1 MDSADHRKGVW
12 TVNIGNIP
20 PSILRSINAQPMQWK
35 VALGEACDNS
45 FDSGANWVR
54 IVFHGDKQL
63 EIIDDGGGCNNIEA
77 MLTIGS
83 HYKQANT
90 KLGRFGVG
98 LKELACWLWGEL
110 VIQTI
115 HGGIV
120 RKAAIDWERLARA
133 SDWNVPDPTEK
144 PVGDRQE
151 RGTKLLFRKTVRN
164 RPSDLA
170 VLADELG
177 YLFAPA
183 LWSGKQI
190 AIESGKKKLTVAAWK
205 LPEFDGDVVRDS
217 FSVNGKR
224 VELTA
229 GVVSSDH
236 VNSRKGFTFIHEF
249 RVLLNS
255 ALGSCGKSVSR
266 VCGTVVLG
274 SEWKLGKNK
283 DAIQDSDDQMVALE
297 QAIYS
302 RCEKILERG
311 ERQSTMLRNSAF
323 EGAVTTA
330 IRGLLSAPSDNEADQ
345 KARRASPENDAGG
358 VQPKESGRR
367 HGRARK
373 RQDGSTFKGS
383 ANLTGIRFEWECRN
397 DGMIG
402 RADLPGNVVYLN
414 ESHRRL
420 IHHRENENVDAIADL
435 CCFIVSEEVIRN
447 RESLKLPIVRDYTDI
462 TSAIS
467 EILRRQQETDDRV
480 TVKG

>member
-1 MDSADHRKGVW
+1 M
-12 TVNIGNIP
+12 NLGNIP

-54 IVFHGDKQL
+54 IVFHGEKQV
-63 EIIDDGGGCNNIEA
+63 EILDDGNGCNNIEA
-77 MLTIGS
+77 MLTIGN
-83 HYKQANT
+83 HYRQANT
-90 KLGRFGVG
+90 RLGRFGVG

-115 HGGIV
+115 NGGV
-120 RKAAIDWERLARA
+120 LRKAAVDWERLARA
-133 SDWNVPDPTEK
+133 ADWNVPDPTEV
-144 PVGDRQE
+144 PVEDRQQ

-164 RPSDLA
+164 RPGDLS

-183 LWSGKQI
+183 LWNGKQI
-190 AIESGKKKLTVAAWK
+190 AIESGKKKLTVAPWK

-217 FSVNGKR
+217 FCVNGKR

-229 GVVSSDH
+229 GVVASDH

-255 ALGSCGKSVSR
+255 ALGSGGRSVSR
-266 VCGTVVLG
+266 ICGTVVLG
-274 SEWKLGKNK
+274 PEWKLGKNK
-283 DAIQDSDDQMVALE
+283 DAIQDSDDQMKALE
-297 QAIYS
+297 HAIYS
-302 RCEKILERG
+302 RCQGILDRG

-330 IRGLLSAPSDNEADQ
+330 LRELLSAAVDDDADR
-345 KARRASPENDAGG
+345 KARRASPENQTGRIEPTG
-358 VQPKESGRR
+358 TGRR
-367 HGRARK
+367 HKRARN
-373 RQDGSTFKGS
+373 QQAGQTFKGK
-383 ANLTGIRFEWECRN
+383 ANLAGIRFEWESRQ

-414 ESHRRL
+414 ENHRRL
-420 IHHRENENVDAIADL
+420 VHHREKDNVDAIADL
-435 CCFIVSEEVIRN
+435 CCVILSEEVIRN
-447 RESLKLPIVRDYTDI
+447 RESSKLPIVRDFTDI

-467 EILRRQQETDDRV
+467 EVLRRQQETDDRV
-480 TVKG
+480 AVTH

>member
-1 MDSADHRKGVW
+1 M
-12 TVNIGNIP
+12 NIGNIP

-54 IVFHGDKQL
+54 IVFHGNKQV
-63 EIIDDGGGCNNIEA
+63 EITDDGGGCNNIEA

-115 HGGIV
+115 HGGVV
-120 RKAAIDWERLARA
+120 RKAAIDWERLAKA

-144 PVGDRQE
+144 PVEDQQ
-151 RGTKLLFRKTVRN
+151 RGTKLLFRKTIRN
-164 RPSDLA
+164 RPGDLGL
-170 VLADELG
+170 LADELG

-183 LWSGKQI
+183 LWNGKQI
-190 AIESGKKKLTVAAWK
+190 AIESGKKKLTVAAWQ
-205 LPEFDGDVVRDS
+205 LPEFEGEIVRES

-224 VELTA
+224 VDLTA
-229 GVVSSDH
+229 GVVASDH

-266 VCGTVVLG
+266 ICGTVVLG
-274 SEWKLGKNK
+274 PEWKLGKNK
-283 DAIQDSDDQMVALE
+283 DAIQDSDDQMKALE
-297 QAIYS
+297 HAIYL
-302 RCEKILERG
+302 RCESILERG

-330 IRGLLSAPSDNEADQ
+330 LRGLLSAAVDDEADR
-345 KARRASPENDAGG
+345 KATREPPENPTGRIEPAGT
-358 VQPKESGRR
+358 GRR
-367 HGRARK
+367 HKRARK
-373 RQDGSTFKGS
+373 DQPGQTFKGKS
-383 ANLTGIRFEWECRN
+383 NLAGIRFEWETRQ

-414 ESHRRL
+414 ENHKRMV
-420 IHHRENENVDAIADL
+420 HHRNKENVDAIADL
-435 CCFIVSEEVIRN
+435 CCVILSEEVIRN
-447 RESLKLPIVRDYTDI
+447 RESSKLPIVRDFTDI

-467 EILRRQQETDDRV
+467 EVLRRQQETDDRV
-480 TVKG
+480 LVAR

>member
-1 MDSADHRKGVW
+1 M
-12 TVNIGNIP
+12 NLGNIP
-20 PSILRSINAQPMQWK
+20 PSILRAINAQPMQWK

-54 IVFHGDKQL
+54 IVFHGQKQV
-63 EIIDDGGGCNNIEA
+63 EILDDGNGCDNIEA
-77 MLTIGS
+77 MLTIGN
-83 HYKQANT
+83 HYRQANT
-90 KLGRFGVG
+90 RLGRFGVG

-115 HGGIV
+115 NGGIM
-120 RKAAIDWERLARA
+120 RKAAVDWERLARA

-144 PVGDRQE
+144 SVEDQQ
-151 RGTKLLFRKTVRN
+151 RGTKLLFRKTIRN
-164 RPSDLA
+164 RPGDLA

-183 LWSGKQI
+183 LWHGKQI

-205 LPEFDGDVVRDS
+205 LPEFDGEVVRES

-229 GVVSSDH
+229 GVVASDH

-255 ALGSCGKSVSR
+255 AFGSGSRSVSR
-266 VCGTVVLG
+266 ICGTVVLG
-274 SEWKLGKNK
+274 PEWKLGKNK
-283 DAIQDSDDQMVALE
+283 DAIQDSDDQMKALE
-297 QAIYS
+297 QAIYL
-302 RCEKILERG
+302 RCESILERG

-330 IRGLLSAPSDNEADQ
+330 LRGLLSSAVDDNEADR
-345 KARRASPENDAGG
+345 KAKRASAQNETGG
-358 VQPKESGRR
+358 VKPAGTGRKHKRAKNQQSG
-367 HGRARK
+367 
-373 RQDGSTFKGS
+373 QTFKGKTS
-383 ANLTGIRFEWECRN
+383 LAAIRFEWESRQ

-402 RADLPGNVVYLN
+402 RADIPGNVVYLN
-414 ESHRRL
+414 DNHRRL
-420 IHHRENENVDAIADL
+420 IHHRDNENVDAIADL
-435 CCFIVSEEVIRN
+435 CCVILSEEMIRN
-447 RESLKLPIVRDYTDI
+447 RESSKLPIVRDFTDI

-467 EILRRQQETDDRV
+467 EVLRRQQETDDRV
-480 TVKG
+480 AATH

>member
-1 MDSADHRKGVW
+1 M
-12 TVNIGNIP
+12 NIGNIP

-54 IVFHGDKQL
+54 IVFHGDKQV
-63 EIIDDGGGCNNIEA
+63 EITDDGGGCNNIQA

-133 SDWNVPDPTEK
+133 SDWNVPDPTER

-151 RGTKLLFRKTVRN
+151 RGTKLLFRKTIRN
-164 RPSDLA
+164 RPGDLS

-183 LWSGKQI
+183 LWHGKQI
-190 AIESGKKKLTVAAWK
+190 AIECGKKKLTVAAWK
-205 LPEFDGDVVRDS
+205 LPEFDGEVVRDS

-229 GVVSSDH
+229 GVVASDY

-266 VCGTVVLG
+266 ICGTVVLG
-274 SEWKLGKNK
+274 PEWKLGKNK
-283 DAIQDSDDQMVALE
+283 DAIQDSDDQMKDLE

-302 RCEKILERG
+302 RCESILARG

-330 IRGLLSAPSDNEADQ
+330 LRGLLSAAVDDDADR
-345 KARRASPENDAGG
+345 KAKRASPENPTGRVEPA
-358 VQPKESGRR
+358 ETGRR
-367 HGRARK
+367 HKLARN
-373 RQDGSTFKGS
+373 QQAGQTFKGK
-383 ANLTGIRFEWECRN
+383 ANLAGIRFEWESRQ

-414 ESHRRL
+414 ENHKRL
-420 IHHRENENVDAIADL
+420 IHHRNKENVDAIADL
-435 CCFIVSEEVIRN
+435 CCVILSEEVIRN
-447 RESLKLPIVRDYTDI
+447 RESSKLPIVRDFTDI

-467 EILRRQQETDDRV
+467 EVLRRQQETDDRV
-480 TVKG
+480 TVAS

>member
-1 MDSADHRKGVW
+1 M
-12 TVNIGNIP
+12 NIGNIP

-54 IVFHGDKQL
+54 IVFTGDKQV
-63 EIIDDGGGCNNIEA
+63 EITDDGGGCNNIQA

-115 HGGIV
+115 HGGVI
-120 RKAAIDWERLARA
+120 RKAAIDWERLAKA
-133 SDWNVPDPTEK
+133 SDWNVPDPTEN
-144 PVGDRQE
+144 PVEDQQ
-151 RGTKLLFRKTVRN
+151 RGTKLLFRKTIRN
-164 RPSDLA
+164 RPGDLA

-183 LWSGKQI
+183 LWGGKQI

-205 LPEFDGDVVRDS
+205 LPEFEGDVVRDS
-217 FSVNGKR
+217 FAVNGKR

-236 VNSRKGFTFIHEF
+236 INSRKGFTFIHEF

-255 ALGSCGKSVSR
+255 AMGSCGKSVSR
-266 VCGTVVLG
+266 ICGTVVLG
-274 SEWKLGKNK
+274 PEWKLGKNK
-283 DAIQDSDDQMVALE
+283 DAIQDSDDQMKALE
-297 QAIYS
+297 QAIYA
-302 RCEKILERG
+302 RCESILERG

-330 IRGLLSAPSDNEADQ
+330 LRGLLSAAVDDDADR
-345 KARRASPENDAGG
+345 KAKRASPENPTGRIEPAGT
-358 VQPKESGRR
+358 GRR
-367 HGRARK
+367 HKLARN
-373 RQDGSTFKGS
+373 QQPGQTFKGK
-383 ANLTGIRFEWECRN
+383 ANLAGIRFEWECRQ

-414 ESHRRL
+414 ENHKRL
-420 IHHRENENVDAIADL
+420 IHHRQKENVDAIADL
-435 CCFIVSEEVIRN
+435 CCVILSEEVIRN
-447 RESLKLPIVRDYTDI
+447 RESTKLPIVRDFTDI

-467 EILRRQQETDDRV
+467 EVLRRQQETDDQV
-480 TVKG
+480 AVMH

>member
-1 MDSADHRKGVW
+1 M
-12 TVNIGNIP
+12 NIGNIP

-54 IVFHGDKQL
+54 IAFHGDKQV
-63 EIIDDGGGCNNIEA
+63 EITDDGGGCNNIEA

-115 HGGIV
+115 HGGVI

-133 SDWNVPDPTEK
+133 SDWNVPDPTEEA
-144 PVGDRQE
+144 VGDRQY

-164 RPSDLA
+164 RPGDLA

-183 LWSGKQI
+183 LWNGKQI

-205 LPEFDGDVVRDS
+205 LPEFDGEVVRES

-224 VELTA
+224 VDLTA
-229 GVVSSDH
+229 GVVASDH

-255 ALGSCGKSVSR
+255 AMGSGGKSVSR
-266 VCGTVVLG
+266 ICGTVVLG
-274 SEWKLGKNK
+274 PEWKLGKNK
-283 DAIQDSDDQMVALE
+283 DAIQDSDDQMMALE
-297 QAIYS
+297 HAIYS
-302 RCEKILERG
+302 RCESILERG

-323 EGAVTTA
+323 EGAVTSA
-330 IRGLLSAPSDNEADQ
+330 LRGFLSAAVDEEADQ
-345 KARRASPENDAGG
+345 KAKRAGRENTTGG
-358 VQPKESGRR
+358 VEPKHTGRR
-367 HGRARK
+367 QKRARS
-373 RQDGSTFKGS
+373 QQAGQTFKGK
-383 ANLTGIRFEWECRN
+383 ANLAGIRFEWECRN

-402 RADLPGNVVYLN
+402 RADLPGNVLYLN
-414 ESHRRL
+414 ENHRRL
-420 IHHRENENVDAIADL
+420 IHHRDKENVDAIADL
-435 CCFIVSEEVIRN
+435 CCVILSEEVIRN
-447 RESLKLPIVRDYTDI
+447 RESAKLPIVRDFTDI

-467 EILRRQQETDDRV
+467 EVLRRQQETDDRV
-480 TVKG
+480 SVRA

>member
-1 MDSADHRKGVW
+1 
-12 TVNIGNIP
+12 VNIGNIP
-20 PSILRSINAQPMQWK
+20 PSILRSIHAQHMQWK

-63 EIIDDGGGCNNIEA
+63 EIIDDGGGCNNVEA

-83 HYKQANT
+83 HYKQADT

-115 HGGIV
+115 HGGVV

-133 SDWNVPDPTEK
+133 SDWNVPDPTER

-170 VLADELG
+170 LLADELG

-183 LWSGKQI
+183 LWNGKQI

-205 LPEFDGDVVRDS
+205 LPEFDGEVVHES

-224 VELTA
+224 VDLTA
-229 GVVSSDH
+229 GVVAADH

-255 ALGSCGKSVSR
+255 AMGSGGKSVGR
-266 VCGTVVLG
+266 ICGTVILG
-274 SEWKLGKNK
+274 PEWKLGKNK
-283 DAIQDSDDQMVALE
+283 DAIQDSDDQMMALE
-297 QAIYS
+297 KAIYS
-302 RCEKILERG
+302 RCEGILERG

-330 IRGLLSAPSDNEADQ
+330 LRGLLSAAVDDQADS
-345 KARRASPENDAGG
+345 KARRSSPEN
-358 VQPKESGRR
+358 ESGRVEQTGR
-367 HGRARK
+367 GSPHRRARN
-373 RQDGSTFKGS
+373 RQPGQTFKGKAS
-383 ANLTGIRFEWECRN
+383 LAGIRFEWESKN

-402 RADLPGNVVYLN
+402 RADLPGNVIYLN
-414 ESHRRL
+414 DNHRRL
-420 IHHRENENVDAIADL
+420 AHHRDNDNVDAITDI
-435 CCFIVSEEVIRN
+435 CCVILSDEVIRN
-447 RESLKLPIVRDYTDI
+447 RESSKLPIVRDFTDI

-467 EILRRQQETDDRV
+467 EVLRRQQETDDKV
-480 TVKG
+480 SVAN

>member
-1 MDSADHRKGVW
+1 M
-12 TVNIGNIP
+12 NIGNIP
-20 PSILRSINAQPMQWK
+20 PSILRSLNAQPMQWK

-45 FDSGANWVR
+45 FDSGANWLR
-54 IVFHGDKQL
+54 IAFHGDKQV
-63 EIIDDGGGCNNIEA
+63 EIADDGGGCNNIEA

-115 HGGIV
+115 NGGV
-120 RKAAIDWERLARA
+120 MRKAAIDWERLARA
-133 SDWNVPDPTEK
+133 PDWNVPDPTEK

-164 RPSDLA
+164 RPGDMT

-183 LWSGKQI
+183 LWNGKQI

-205 LPEFDGDVVRDS
+205 LPEFDGDIVRDD

-229 GVVSSDH
+229 GVVATDH
-236 VNSRKGFTFIHEF
+236 TNLRKGFTFIHEF

-255 ALGSCGKSVSR
+255 ALGSGGKSVSR

-274 SEWKLGKNK
+274 PEWKLGKNK
-283 DAIQDSDDQMVALE
+283 DAIQDSDDQMKALE
-297 QAIYS
+297 QAIYL
-302 RCEKILERG
+302 RCQAVLTRG

-330 IRGLLSAPSDNEADQ
+330 LRGLFSAVVDDNADR
-345 KARRASPENDAGG
+345 KAKRSSPESETGTVKPA
-358 VQPKESGRR
+358 STGRR
-367 HGRARK
+367 HRSARNQQAGQTFNGRA
-373 RQDGSTFKGS
+373 
-383 ANLTGIRFEWECRN
+383 NLAGIRFEWESRQ

-402 RADLPGNVVYLN
+402 RADIPGNVVYLN
-414 ESHRRL
+414 DNHNRL
-420 IHHRENENVDAIADL
+420 IHHRERDNVDAIADL
-435 CCFIVSEEVIRN
+435 CCVILSEEVIRN
-447 RESLKLPIVRDYTDI
+447 RESSKLPIVRDFTDI

-467 EILRRQQETDDRV
+467 EVLRRQQETDEEV
-480 TVKG
+480 TCGR